1 MFVPS
6 TRNGVLIKALKEA
19 ETEMSKMTR
28 FHVRYQEAGGIQLA
42 RLFST
47 DLGKGCHVG
56 DKSDTLEEDM
66 EKMKRYQTAN
76 KPTLF
81 MSQVARSATKRMEI
95 RKRMRRKKEMES
107 IWVKL
112 RGHYMK
118 GPGNILRMPLTSV
131 KAVTW

>member
-1 MFVPS
+1 MYVFLRS
-6 TRNGVLIKALKEA
+6 AALQ
-19 ETEMSKMTR
+19 
-28 FHVRYQEAGGIQLA
+28 V
-42 RLFST
+42 
-47 DLGKGCHVG
+47 
-56 DKSDTLEEDM
+56 EDM

-95 RKRMRRKKEMES
+95 RKRMRRKKEMEY

-112 RGHYMK
+112 RGDYMK
-118 GPGNILRMPLTSV
+118 RPGNTFRMPLTSV

>member
-1 MFVPS
+1 M
-6 TRNGVLIKALKEA
+6 GE
-19 ETEMSKMTR
+19 
-28 FHVRYQEAGGIQLA
+28 
-42 RLFST
+42 
-47 DLGKGCHVG
+47 
-56 DKSDTLEEDM
+56 KSATLEEDM

-118 GPGNILRMPLTSV
+118 GPGNTLRMPLTSV